1 MEIFLP
7 SLLIILLA
15 AVVVFTVLPRMGP
28 IVLTVL
34 SIVLLLFGVSHHY
47 KMFYDE
53 YRLATWYKSA
63 SFLAPALVLG
73 VTLFFILGFIL
84 SFFGVNV
91 PVPAAP
97 AIPSLTEITN
107 VATSAVNTVK
117 NSVANTV
124 GNATS
129 TVGNVTRNLNNS
141 LRFNGR
147 NTVGSLANRLP

>member
-1 MEIFLP
+1 
-7 SLLIILLA
+7 
-15 AVVVFTVLPRMGP
+15 MGP

-117 NSVANTV
+117 NTVANTV
-124 GNATS
+124 GNATN

>member
-15 AVVVFTVLPRMGP
+15 AVVVFTILPRMGP

>member
-28 IVLTVL
+28 IVLTTL
-34 SIVLLLFGVSHHY
+34 SIVLLLFGVGHHY

-84 SFFGVNV
+84 SFFGINV
-91 PVPAAP
+91 PVPSAP
-97 AIPSLTEITN
+97 AIPSVADITN
-107 VATSAVNTVK
+107 AATSAVNTVK
-117 NSVANTV
+117 NTVATTV

-129 TVGNVTRNLNNS
+129 TVSNVTRNLNNS

-147 NTVGSLANRLP
+147 NNIGSLANRLP

>member
-28 IVLTVL
+28 IVLTTL
-34 SIVLLLFGVSHHY
+34 SIVLLLFGVGHHY

-84 SFFGVNV
+84 SFFGINV
-91 PVPAAP
+91 PVPSAP
-97 AIPSLTEITN
+97 VIPSVADITN
-107 VATSAVNTVK
+107 AATSAVNTVK
-117 NSVANTV
+117 NTVATTV

-129 TVGNVTRNLNNS
+129 TVSNVTRNLNNS

-147 NTVGSLANRLP
+147 NNIGSLANRLP